1 MEKLFLFVLCI
12 IVVFMVSEAF
22 PIVQFLFSIIRQSAE
37 ATTTT
42 TSTSSSSS
50 SSEAADTPQP
60 LSSSSSCITYDSTDN
75 IIRITC
81 NSASLTDIYNQL
93 KDTNALNKENSAA
106 NTNTNA
112 AANDKTWL
120 LNAGIE
126 VADGATL
133 YINSTD
139 TKWLKIIGDGENPNV
154 NAIDVYGS
162 LNVDSVKITSWNP
175 KTNDYTKYD
184 VWPRPPDDGEK
195 EYGYDAKPR
204 PYIYVKTEAIGST
217 KITNSEIAYLGY
229 ACGGGCSGLTISGGN
244 DNVLN
249 GNDIHHNRRGF
260 YSKGV
265 GSTIIEANHVHD
277 NYQYGIDPHTGTHDM
292 IIRNNTVHDHGATGI
307 ICSKDCFN
315 ITIEGNQVYNNDNA
329 DEGRG
334 IAFSQNMYKSVARNN
349 YVYNQN
355 SCIDIGSGSHDNEIY
370 NNRLSNCKVA
380 PISESEESFK
390 NKIYQNI
397 VDGIIDVNSSSSSSS
412 SSSSISIDTNDKEKN
427 DSDK

>member
-1 MEKLFLFVLCI
+1 MEKLLLFVLGI
-12 IVVFMVSEAF
+12 IMLIMTSAAF
-22 PIVQFLFSIIRQSAE
+22 QLLPFLFSIIQQSAE
-37 ATTTT
+37 ATTTP
-42 TSTSSSSS
+42 S
-50 SSEAADTPQP
+50 AAAPQ
-60 LSSSSSCITYDSTDN
+60 SSSCIAYDFSDDM
-75 IIRITC
+75 IRLTC

-93 KDTNALNKENSAA
+93 KDTNVIHKENSTA
-106 NTNTNA
+106 NTTNA

-126 VADGATL
+126 VDNGATL

-154 NAIDVYGS
+154 NAIHILGS
-162 LNVDSVKITSWNP
+162 LNVNSVKITSWNP

-204 PYIYVKTEAIGST
+204 PYIHVEKEAIGST

-229 ACGGGCSGLTISGGN
+229 LCSGCYGLTISGGN

-249 GNDIHHNRRGF
+249 GNDIHQNHRGF

-265 GSTIIEANHVHD
+265 GSTIIEANHVHN
-277 NYQYGIDPHTGTHDM
+277 NYQYGIDPHTTTHDM
-292 IIRNNTVHDHGATGI
+292 IIKNNTVHDNGATGI
-307 ICSKDCFN
+307 ICSKDCFK
-315 ITIEGNQVYNNDNA
+315 ITIEGNEVYNNDNA

-349 YVYNQN
+349 YVHNQN
-355 SCIDIGSGSHDNEIY
+355 NCIDVGSDSHDNEIY
-370 NNRLSNCKVA
+370 DNRLSDCKVA
-380 PISESEESFK
+380 PISISDESFN
-390 NKIYQNI
+390 NKIYKNVI
-397 VDGIIDVNSSSSSSS
+397 DGVAVNCSSSNAAAN
-412 SSSSISIDTNDKEKN
+412 TNDK
-427 DSDK
+427 DSDNK